1 MPLHDVS
8 RTSSYGPVVP
18 DCANCHRPD
27 RVRMVKLNGVSAGV
41 QYWRCNECGFVWAHA
56 TAKTSGRR
64 VPHNAAPS
72 PPAGDI
78 MLERLVML
86 IAVVLIALGFATAFF

>member
-1 MPLHDVS
+1 
-8 RTSSYGPVVP
+8 
-18 DCANCHRPD
+18 
-27 RVRMVKLNGVSAGV
+27 MVTT
-41 QYWRCNECGFVWAHA
+41 W
-56 TAKTSGRR
+56 GRR

-86 IAVVLIALGFATAFF
+86 IAVVLIALGIATAFF